1 MKINEDNYIARLRLR
16 DERALE
22 YVCDQYG
29 GLIRAIVARK
39 LFCLKNMEEDCIN
52 DVLYAVWEHI
62 DAYNPEKNTFKNWL
76 AAVTQY
82 KCIDYLRKYGKD
94 CGHQPLDETLEGRG
108 DEPLEQL
115 AAKELSEQMEQML
128 ACLNEKDR
136 SLFMK
141 LYVEE
146 WDAEQAGR
154 ELGMKKEAV
163 YNRVSR
169 AKSKIKRL
177 FPGLIRGGQHEEHI

>member
-1 MKINEDNYIARLRLR
+1 MKINEENFIVQLKLHN
-16 DERALE
+16 ERALE

-29 GLIRAIVARK
+29 GLIRAITARK
-39 LFCLKNMEEDCIN
+39 LFYLKNMEEDCIN
-52 DVLYAVWEHI
+52 EVLYAVWEHI
-62 DAYNPEKNTFKNWL
+62 EAFDPAKNTFKNWL

-82 KCIDYLRKYGKD
+82 KCIDYLRKYLKD
-94 CGHQPLDETLEGRG
+94 CGQNPLDENLLGRG

-115 AAKELSEQMEQML
+115 VQEELSEQTERML

-136 SLFMK
+136 KLFMR

-146 WDAEQAGR
+146 WDVEQVSR
-154 ELGMKKEAV
+154 ELGMKREAV

-169 AKSKIKRL
+169 AKGKLRRL
-177 FPGLIRGGQHEEHI
+177 FPDLAKGGQHEGHL